1 MFGRA
6 ATVAGFALSAWAV
19 WGDQRGDWQMGTG
32 DVLGAAGSGLE
43 TFALTP
49 LGAGAAIGGVS
60 VMTIGL
66 ALGGIGIAVA
76 SGVSAYRAAKAGDT
90 GGVIAGVA
98 GVAAG
103 TLITAGAVGL
113 AAVSLG
119 FIAAAPCSSAE
130 SGGHRPG
137 YRGRHLPPRQV
148 VVQQVVTTSP
158 E

>member
-19 WGDQRGDWQMGTG
+19 WGDYQHGDWQMGTG

-119 FIAAAPCSSAE
+119 LIAAAPLAPVLIAVGIGLAIGVGIYHLAKWWSS
-130 SGGHRPG
+130 R
-137 YRGRHLPPRQV
+137 
-148 VVQQVVTTSP
+148 
-158 E
+158 

>member
-19 WGDQRGDWQMGTG
+19 WGDYQRGDWQMGRG

-43 TFALTP
+43 TLALTP

-76 SGVSAYRAAKAGDT
+76 SGVSAYGRRRRA
-90 GGVIAGVA
+90 I
-98 GVAAG
+98 
-103 TLITAGAVGL
+103 
-113 AAVSLG
+113 
-119 FIAAAPCSSAE
+119 PAE
-130 SGGHRPG
+130 
-137 YRGRHLPPRQV
+137 
-148 VVQQVVTTSP
+148 
-158 E
+158 